1 MAIPITPREVV
12 ETAGAA
18 GEEIK
23 RNPLP
28 MLILFLGFLLTASL
42 YGNLFLLKRIE
53 IIQEIRVEEAK
64 EDRRRANADLI
75 EKIKI
80 ADEARKVEMA
90 AKDKELQELKKIKK
104 R

>member
-18 GEEIK
+18 GEEIR

-28 MLILFLGFLLTASL
+28 MLIIFLGLLLTGSL
-42 YGNLFLLKRIE
+42 YGNLFLLGRIE
-53 IIQEIRVEEAK
+53 AIQETRMEEAR
-64 EDRRRANADLI
+64 EDRRRANADLVD
-75 EKIKI
+75 KIKI
-80 ADEARKVEMA
+80 GEEARRVEMA
-90 AKDKELQELKKIKK
+90 AKDKELQELKKTKK